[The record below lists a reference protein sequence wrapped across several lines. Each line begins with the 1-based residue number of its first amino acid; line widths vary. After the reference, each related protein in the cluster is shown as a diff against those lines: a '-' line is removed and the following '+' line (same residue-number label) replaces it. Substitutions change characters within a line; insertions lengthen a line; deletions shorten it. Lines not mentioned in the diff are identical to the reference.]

1 MNEKSMQLINES
13 IKLEL
18 NVADL
23 YTIFHKALPDDSAF
37 WSKLALE
44 EEHHASLIKDGH
56 ATLIKDGRDLLL
68 SGQEFPHE
76 LLAPKVQ
83 MLVEVNSKLAS
94 LLEEYSQNPPSREAA
109 FNIALNVEESA
120 GEVHFQRAMEKSS
133 TSTMMRVFQILNKDD
148 KDHARRIRTYMSDN
162 GIEIRNNLMK

>member
-1 MNEKSMQLINES
+1 MQLEELMQLIDES

-18 NVADL
+18 SVADL
-23 YTIFHKALPDDSAF
+23 YKIFHKAFPDDSAF

-44 EEHHASLIKDGH
+44 EEHHASLIKD
-56 ATLIKDGRDLLL
+56 ARDFLL

-83 MLVEVNSKLAS
+83 MLVEVNSKLAP
-94 LLEEYSQNPPSREAA
+94 LLEEYSENPPSREAA
-109 FNIALNVEESA
+109 FNVALNVEESA
-120 GEVHFQRAMEKSS
+120 GEVHFQRAMENYS
-133 TSTMMRVFQILNKDD
+133 TSTMMRVFQILNNDD
-148 KDHARRIRTYMSDN
+148 KDHARRIRAYMSDN